1 MIYSCENI
9 LGIGCLLLHL
19 VWQGGLARIKSNL
32 QSRVKK
38 GAMSAEAA
46 EKALSLVS
54 GELTYD
60 NFKKV
65 GVTDIL
71 SQLF

>member
-1 MIYSCENI
+1 
-9 LGIGCLLLHL
+9 
-19 VWQGGLARIKSNL
+19 
-32 QSRVKK
+32 VKK

-65 GVTDIL
+65 RK
-71 SQLF
+71 